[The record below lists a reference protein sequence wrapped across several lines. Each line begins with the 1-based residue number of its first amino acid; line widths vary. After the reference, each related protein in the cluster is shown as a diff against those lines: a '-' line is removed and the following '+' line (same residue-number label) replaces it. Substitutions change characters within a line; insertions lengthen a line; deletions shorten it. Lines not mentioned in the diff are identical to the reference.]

1 MDVRRLASALLV
13 LGGALLLAA
22 CQQPDTSYNAKAE
35 APIPAPT
42 LSLMA
47 TKGMQPR
54 DPILIRIFKE
64 ESQLEVWKKRETD
77 GRYALL
83 KTYPICRW
91 SGTLG
96 PKVKTGDH
104 QSPEGFYPI
113 SPAQMNPRSHYYL
126 SFNTG
131 FPNTFDRAHG
141 RTGSDLM
148 VHGDCLSAGCYAMTD
163 GQMAEIYA
171 LAREAFRGGQK
182 EFQVEAFPF
191 RMTAQNMARRRNDKN
206 MPFWRD
212 LKIGYD
218 HFAVTHEEPKVAVC
232 GGRYV
237 FDAVAKEGERF
248 EPEAPCPAYT
258 VEPAIARAVAAKERA
273 DTQQFASLVKDGLQ
287 VAAAYVPQNG
297 RVRRTLDEPVHFGVE
312 PPVPPADAG
321 AAVAAAFAPATP
333 APAKSAPAV
342 VVARNMVPMPV
353 PSPTPHVVLAAA
365 SAPSAHGG
373 FLAWLRG
380 GDHPATN
387 AGSAA
392 SAGTATTTASTRPD
406 RPFFERWL
414 GIGGNGDS
422 KGTAAA
428 TSAPPPMPQR
438 RPRTAYYDARQ

>member
-1 MDVRRLASALLV
+1 MDVRRLASALLAMSA
-13 LGGALLLAA
+13 ALWLAG
-22 CQQPDTSYNAKAE
+22 CQQPDTGYNAKAE
-35 APIPAPT
+35 APIPAET
-42 LSLMA
+42 MSLMS
-47 TKGMQPR
+47 TKGMKAQ

-64 ESQLEVWKKRETD
+64 ESQLEVWKKRESD

-83 KTYPICRW
+83 KSYPICRW

-113 SPAQMNPRSHYYL
+113 TPAQMNPRSHYYL

-191 RMTAQNMARRRNDKN
+191 HMTAENMARRRNDKN
-206 MPFWRD
+206 MAFWRD
-212 LKIGYD
+212 LKVGYD
-218 HFAVTHEEPKVAVC
+218 HFAVTREEPKVAVC

-237 FDAVAKEGERF
+237 FDAVAREGERF
-248 EPEAPCPAYT
+248 EPDAPCPAYT
-258 VEPAIARAVAAKERA
+258 VAPAIASAVAAKERA
-273 DTQQFASLVKDGLQ
+273 DAQQFASLVKEGTP

-297 RVRRTLDEPVHFGVE
+297 RLRRTLDEPIRVAMD

-321 AAVAAAFAPATP
+321 AAVAAAFAPAKP
-333 APAKSAPAV
+333 AAAEPARATAV
-342 VVARNMVPMPV
+342 LARNAVPMPA
-353 PSPTPHVVLAAA
+353 PSPTPHLAFAAA
-365 SAPSAHGG
+365 
-373 FLAWLRG
+373 
-380 GDHPATN
+380 
-387 AGSAA
+387 
-392 SAGTATTTASTRPD
+392 
-406 RPFFERWL
+406 
-414 GIGGNGDS
+414 
-422 KGTAAA
+422 
-428 TSAPPPMPQR
+428 
-438 RPRTAYYDARQ
+438 